1 LEESREA
8 TPDSDSGYVIAT
20 VSTTATT
27 SPAPARLPITL
38 PATTKTK
45 PSMGATSTTKPT
57 AKLDHVLKKPP
68 AQKDKLP
75 EQPQPPKTEATKFSF
90 LSELQN
96 RGKPNNNNTTT
107 NSSTT
112 LISLNPVP
120 VKKSSPSKDESNDDD
135 EPTVNPFKVLKP
147 AGSGSNAKRVVQTAP
162 ASSAPTL
169 ADQANCF
176 QCSEVI
182 KKGKFRFSILN

>member
-1 LEESREA
+1 MEESREA

-27 SPAPARLPITL
+27 SPAPAPAPI

-45 PSMGATSTTKPT
+45 PSTGATSTTKPT
-57 AKLDHVLKKPP
+57 AKLDHVLKKPLD
-68 AQKDKLP
+68 QKDKLP

-96 RGKPNNNNTTT
+96 RGKPNNINTTTT

-112 LISLNPVP
+112 LTSLNPVP

-135 EPTVNPFKVLKP
+135 EPKVNPFKVLKP
-147 AGSGSNAKRVVQTAP
+147 AGSSSNAKRVVQTAP
-162 ASSAPTL
+162 ASPAPTL

-176 QCSEVI
+176 QCSVV
-182 KKGKFRFSILN
+182 